1 MKTAVPKAT
10 NILKMYRKLAA
21 YEDLEKRGML
31 QKWNR
36 ISNNLTFLLCKALIC
51 LPADESVRIL
61 FIFSKAGDI
70 MDIYDPFLPK
80 KSFSRLQQ
88 LPSLFREPAPGISPG
103 YLHYGFWQSMRIA
116 ARQRRYRKQ
125 LWWVF
130 MDFSWSCSRPFFKR
144 MTGFYH
150 EFKKRDRAGGV
161 HRSEDGGPGGPA
173 DGLCAAP
180 ARARRQSRFQSRK
193 ARKTPGHVPVIRGLK
208 IHTLLGIYPRKYGK
222 FSTFLIFAK
231 SYFREKLQ

>member
-1 MKTAVPKAT
+1 MKVSEFFSYFQRQVTSWTFMILFYLKKASP
-10 NILKMYRKLAA
+10 AC
-21 YEDLEKRGML
+21 
-31 QKWNR
+31 
-36 ISNNLTFLLCKALIC
+36 SSC
-51 LPADESVRIL
+51 LPSSGNQPPA
-61 FIFSKAGDI
+61 
-70 MDIYDPFLPK
+70 FLPGIFIMA
-80 KSFSRLQQ
+80 SGSLCELRPDSAGTGNSSGEFLWIFHGPVPGHFSN
-88 LPSLFREPAPGISPG
+88 
-103 YLHYGFWQSMRIA
+103 GFTA
-116 ARQRRYRKQ
+116 FYNY
-125 LWWVF
+125 
-130 MDFSWSCSRPFFKR
+130 FK
-144 MTGFYH
+144 TGSGG
-150 EFKKRDRAGGV
+150 GGV